1 MAGGVGCFK
10 YNKKKHLRLLPLSFV
25 EESLYM
31 FLSSSPKQLQSGS
44 EQLPV
49 HVRGPLRFSAASNL
63 PFMLK
68 TAF

>member
-1 MAGGVGCFK
+1 MESVVSNTTTKIEAFK
-10 YNKKKHLRLLPLSFV
+10 AASTFFCR
-25 EESLYM
+25 EESVHV
-31 FLSSSPKQLQSGS
+31 SEQLQSGR